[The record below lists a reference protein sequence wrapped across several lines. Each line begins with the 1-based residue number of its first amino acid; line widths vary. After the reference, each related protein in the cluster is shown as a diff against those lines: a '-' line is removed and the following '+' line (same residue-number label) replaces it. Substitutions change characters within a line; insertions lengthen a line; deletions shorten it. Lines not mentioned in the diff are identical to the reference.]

1 MRIEITEK
9 RLSDMDPDTGQLY
22 VQHKGDVVTVP
33 DVLGAK
39 WCALGWARD
48 IEHKVKAGPRIPR
61 DVIVQ
66 PDSARHVAIDSNLKK
81 GH

>member
-33 DVLGAK
+33 DALGAK

-48 IEHKVKAGPRIPR
+48 VDGKVKAGPRRPQ
-61 DVIVQ
+61 DVVVQ
-66 PDSARHVAIDSNLKK
+66 PDSTRHAAIISNLNRR
-81 GH
+81 